1 MKKFTRLDWLLTI
14 GGLLLVA
21 GGDRLGSSAL
31 TQAGVFLLGGGLT
44 LAGLGGVLT
53 GRKPFS
59 QQAATDHSPTG
70 QVALFNGAVLMVF
83 GVSVIAG
90 AVLLLLRGEAGLIA
104 LLRMRPG
111 LILVPLGAILL
122 GKGGAQLLFVLQRG
136 GSVRDRLLSLPPLLA
151 GLIVGLLGLLA
162 LVMGLYET
170 LDPSGFDRVVAAN
183 LGPLPW
189 LGP

>member
-14 GGLLLVA
+14 GGLLLAA
-21 GGDRLGSSAL
+21 GGNRLGNAAL
-31 TQAGVFLLGGGLT
+31 TQAGVFLLGGGLA

-59 QQAATDHSPTG
+59 QQAAPSHSATG
-70 QVALFNGAVLMVF
+70 QVALFNGAVLMVI
-83 GVSVIAG
+83 GVGVMAG

-104 LLRMRPG
+104 LLRQRPG
-111 LILVPLGAILL
+111 IILVPLGAVLL
-122 GKGGAQLLFVLQRG
+122 GKGCAQLLGVLQRG
-136 GSVRDRLLSLPPLLA
+136 GSAWGRLLSLPYLLA

-162 LVMGLYET
+162 LVLGLYEM
-170 LDPSGFDRVVAAN
+170 LDPLGFDRMLASN
-183 LGPLPW
+183 LGPLLR